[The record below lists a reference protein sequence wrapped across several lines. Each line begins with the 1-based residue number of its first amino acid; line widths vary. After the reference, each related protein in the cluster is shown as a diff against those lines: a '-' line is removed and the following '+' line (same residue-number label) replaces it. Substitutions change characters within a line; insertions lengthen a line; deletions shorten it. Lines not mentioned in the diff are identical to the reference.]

1 MKKITQKQVIENF
14 PGSPK
19 LVRAVIKQLGG
30 WESFRES
37 APDIANHGISG
48 GYGGMIY
55 YTETVA
61 FAEKHKTDILE
72 LTRYWADQGGDKSA
86 YNLIAGFNCLH
97 RSGITPAQVDRLV
110 HIDKRANLA
119 DDDEG
124 GRTQIFNAL
133 AWFAGEEVAQVYND
147 LLEE

>member
-1 MKKITQKQVIENF
+1 M
-14 PGSPK
+14 
-19 LVRAVIKQLGG
+19 
-30 WESFRES
+30 
-37 APDIANHGISG
+37 HGISG

-61 FAEKHKTDILE
+61 FAEKHKAAILE
-72 LTRYWADQGGDKSA
+72 LARYYADKSA
-86 YNLIAGFNCLH
+86 YDLIAGFNSLL

-119 DDDEG
+119 DDDECD
-124 GRTQIFNAL
+124 RTQIFNAL
-133 AWFAGEEVAQVYND
+133 AWFAGEEVARVYND